1 VARLGPVKR
10 RDFIARLRVLG
21 FDGPTPGGNHEF
33 MTRGDLTIRVPNPHG
48 SGDIDGELLGR
59 ILRNAGIRD
68 EWDA

>member
-1 VARLGPVKR
+1 MARLGPVKR
-10 RDFIARLRVLG
+10 RDFVARLRDLG
-21 FDGPTPGGNHEF
+21 FDGPTADGNHQY
-33 MTRGDLTIRVPNPHG
+33 MTRGDLTIHVPNPHG